1 MLPVGE
7 SILVVYQNLSKATRL
22 HEFRLLRGERE
33 KQKEKSEL
41 QTKGL
46 LRHRKILA
54 GGIERERGRE
64 KKQERDDGEKAP
76 VATSHAKRAFLWRPG
91 MRSIRK
97 SSSSLTSMTI
107 SDC

>member
-1 MLPVGE
+1 MPVGE

-33 KQKEKSEL
+33 RQKEKSEL

-64 KKQERDDGEKAP
+64 KNRKEMMEKKHRLPLPTQNVRFSGGPGCDQFAR
-76 VATSHAKRAFLWRPG
+76 VAVV
-91 MRSIRK
+91 
-97 SSSSLTSMTI
+97 
-107 SDC
+107 